1 MKKNKNQILIIGGVA
16 VVAYLLYRK
25 WANSTPYGP
34 KGPNGFTSKI
44 MEKTEEPVT
53 DAATAVTE
61 DGTAATAMTTESGE
75 TAIQLP
81 GGIKITPAQAKKL
94 KGKLKTAAITA
105 LAKLK
110 SKKRKKQSETAV
122 AGFQNLPIL
131 F

>member
-34 KGPNGFTSKI
+34 KGPTSKI

-75 TAIQLP
+75 TAVQLP

-110 SKKRKKQSETAV
+110 SKKRRKQSETAV